1 MIKLEKA
8 KAMKCFGRLVE
19 TIELDPD
26 PNAQDEQ
33 TEAFNCKECEFH
45 EYCCKLANTLSQY
58 PDSAPHADLTTRAV
72 NLGGWNEDK
81 STLTIERS

>member
-1 MIKLEKA
+1 LTSYTIYFTISVGLNIGGEMIKLEKA

-45 EYCCKLANTLSQY
+45 EYCCKLANTLS
-58 PDSAPHADLTTRAV
+58 
-72 NLGGWNEDK
+72 
-81 STLTIERS
+81 